1 MDYDLNLLKK
11 YFDFVRD
18 NENFHSLPNETAE
31 DLELDLVFLKLD
43 NTASKIGKQYFFAK
57 LRSSDNNSQEF
68 ESFAEFFKNNP
79 KEKEFA
85 LKQLSQLNNRKDYDI
100 IDLLK
105 EGVSSNEKYY
115 KYAQFYLFAITL
127 IAICG
132 FFVPKILLL
141 IIPLIAV
148 NMVIHYLN
156 KNYVDYYNSI
166 IFRLQSAITVSEK
179 IGRIS
184 KLQEE
189 YDKINLKRIKKVMRF
204 ANLESAI
211 VTNEYLS
218 VLWIFTE
225 IFRILFLL
233 EIFSFRKKVNALEV
247 SRKELLKMFEFI
259 GKTDT
264 SINLL
269 KIQEDYNIC
278 KPIFV
283 EEKKLRLTNIYHPFI
298 ENCVQN
304 SLELQN
310 ESIAITGSNMSGKTS
325 FMRSVAIN
333 VVFAQNFGFCF
344 ADFYSGPKMKIYSS
358 ISVHDDISENKS
370 YYLEEVLRIKKFLED
385 RNQFALILIDE
396 IFKGTNTKERIAIS
410 KSVLQNLNNEKNIV
424 FVTTHDLE
432 IAMFLKDNNYEL
444 FYFDEEVNNNQLSF
458 PYKLKN
464 GINEK
469 TNAIRILEMYDY
481 PKNIVENAKNLVE
494 KNGYR

>member
-11 YFDFVRD
+11 YFDFVKD
-18 NENFHSLPNETAE
+18 NENFHSLTSETAE
-31 DLELDLVFLKLD
+31 DLELDLVFLKLN
-43 NTASKIGKQYFFAK
+43 NTASKIGEQYFFAK
-57 LRSSDNNSQEF
+57 LRSSDNHSHEF
-68 ESFAEFFKNNP
+68 DSFTEFFKNNP

-166 IFRLQSAITVSEK
+166 IFRLQNAITVSEK
-179 IGRIS
+179 IGRIP
-184 KLQEE
+184 KLKED

-204 ANLESAI
+204 ANFESAI

-264 SINLL
+264 SMNLL

-333 VVFAQNFGFCF
+333 VLFAQNFGFCF
-344 ADFYSGPKMKIYSS
+344 ADFYLAPKMKIYSS
-358 ISVHDDISENKS
+358 ISVHDDMSENKS

-432 IAMFLKDNNYEL
+432 IAMFLKGNNYEL
-444 FYFDEEVNNNQLSF
+444 FYFDEEVDNNQLSF

-469 TNAIRILEMYDY
+469 TNAIRILEMCDY
-481 PKNIVENAKNLVE
+481 PKNIVENAKKLVE

>member
-1 MDYDLNLLKK
+1 
-11 YFDFVRD
+11 
-18 NENFHSLPNETAE
+18 
-31 DLELDLVFLKLD
+31 
-43 NTASKIGKQYFFAK
+43 
-57 LRSSDNNSQEF
+57 
-68 ESFAEFFKNNP
+68 
-79 KEKEFA
+79 
-85 LKQLSQLNNRKDYDI
+85 
-100 IDLLK
+100 
-105 EGVSSNEKYY
+105 
-115 KYAQFYLFAITL
+115 
-127 IAICG
+127 
-132 FFVPKILLL
+132 
-141 IIPLIAV
+141 
-148 NMVIHYLN
+148 MVIHYLN

>member
-1 MDYDLNLLKK
+1 
-11 YFDFVRD
+11 
-18 NENFHSLPNETAE
+18 
-31 DLELDLVFLKLD
+31 
-43 NTASKIGKQYFFAK
+43 
-57 LRSSDNNSQEF
+57 
-68 ESFAEFFKNNP
+68 
-79 KEKEFA
+79 
-85 LKQLSQLNNRKDYDI
+85 
-100 IDLLK
+100 
-105 EGVSSNEKYY
+105 
-115 KYAQFYLFAITL
+115 
-127 IAICG
+127 
-132 FFVPKILLL
+132 
-141 IIPLIAV
+141 
-148 NMVIHYLN
+148 
-156 KNYVDYYNSI
+156 
-166 IFRLQSAITVSEK
+166 
-179 IGRIS
+179 
-184 KLQEE
+184 
-189 YDKINLKRIKKVMRF
+189 
-204 ANLESAI
+204 
-211 VTNEYLS
+211 
-218 VLWIFTE
+218 
-225 IFRILFLL
+225 
-233 EIFSFRKKVNALEV
+233 
-247 SRKELLKMFEFI
+247 
-259 GKTDT
+259 
-264 SINLL
+264 
-269 KIQEDYNIC
+269 
-278 KPIFV
+278 
-283 EEKKLRLTNIYHPFI
+283 
-298 ENCVQN
+298 
-304 SLELQN
+304 
-310 ESIAITGSNMSGKTS
+310 MSGKTS